1 MQVRLTLATEG
12 SASPL
17 DLTATAPTG
26 TTLDE
31 LIPAFRPWLQGSA
44 KLFVDGDPLTPYA
57 ALGLPPL
64 VHGAVL
70 STGPSNSD
78 GRRVDGLLELRVI
91 GGPDAGAIRRL
102 SPGEI
107 TIGRALGN
115 DVHIEDP
122 DVSRAHAIITSAPS
136 GSPFA
141 ISARPTGR
149 ALTMPCV
156 GRGPT
161 PLAPGMVLYVGNSA
175 LTVVVTR
182 RTGCGHYARW

>member
-70 STGPSNSD
+70 STGPSSSD

-107 TIGRALGN
+107 TIRRALGS
-115 DVHIEDP
+115 DVHIGILTSHGRMP
-122 DVSRAHAIITSAPS
+122 SSRQPRP

-149 ALTMPCV
+149 ALTMHASAAVPPRPRAWCCMSA
-156 GRGPT
+156 T
-161 PLAPGMVLYVGNSA
+161 AP
-175 LTVVVTR
+175 
-182 RTGCGHYARW
+182 